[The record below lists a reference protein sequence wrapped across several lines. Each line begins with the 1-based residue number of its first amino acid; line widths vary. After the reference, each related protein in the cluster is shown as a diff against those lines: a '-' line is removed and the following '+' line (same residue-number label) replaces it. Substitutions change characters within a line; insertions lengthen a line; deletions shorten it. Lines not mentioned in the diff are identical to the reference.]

1 MPPWDESVVIT
12 VSASHIVVCRR
23 RRLPNGSV
31 TYECAR
37 NAAEL
42 EVDAMVAV
50 AEGKQPFVTGQELT
64 CPPELAV
71 RALWS

>member
-1 MPPWDESVVIT
+1 MPPRDESVVIT
-12 VSASHIVVCRR
+12 VSASCIVVCRR
-23 RRLPNGSV
+23 RCLPNGSV

-42 EVDAMVAV
+42 EIDAIVAV